1 MEVTLIYP
9 HQLALDSAA
18 LDKKRP
24 VYVIEEPLMMREFP
38 VHAQKLMF
46 HRLSMAEY
54 VKQRAS
60 EGYDV
65 THFKIDDLKD
75 TEDVFAILSKR
86 GISAV
91 HISDTTDVW
100 LEKRIRNYAKKYAL
114 TTHRYESDLF
124 LLDRD
129 DSVERYNDSGK
140 HMARF
145 YKKMRVEHDILVDGQ
160 NPVGGKWSFDE
171 ENRKK
176 IPKSH
181 VVPEEIQALPINTD
195 IEQAQ
200 SWVQSLEGIEIYG
213 EIMCWLPYTHKSA
226 IQWLDE
232 FIQIRFAE
240 FGTYEDAILKDHVRI
255 HHSGISALLNVGLLT
270 PQQVI
275 DAIMKTTR
283 TIPIN
288 STEGFIRQVIGWREF
303 MRAAYERDGNS
314 MRTKNFFQHTRT
326 LPATF
331 WSGETSIEPV
341 DDAIQK
347 TLRYGYVHHI
357 ERLMVLGNVML
368 LSEINPDE
376 VYRWFMAMY
385 VDAYDWVMVPNVYG
399 MSQFADGGSFATK
412 PYIAGANYIR
422 KMSDYPKGGWEDT
435 MTGLYWHFIQK
446 NKETFLANHRM
457 SMMPRLWE
465 KMDPKKQDSHLM
477 YAKKFYSDIIDR

>member
-1 MEVTLIYP
+1 
-9 HQLALDSAA
+9 
-18 LDKKRP
+18 
-24 VYVIEEPLMMREFP
+24 MREFP
-38 VHAQKLMF
+38 IHAQKLMF

-86 GISAV
+86 GITDV

-100 LEKRIRNYAKKYAL
+100 LEKRIRNYTKKYAI
-114 TTHRYESDLF
+114 TAHRYESDLF
-124 LLDRD
+124 LLKRD
-129 DSVERYNDSGK
+129 DSVERYNNSGK

-145 YKKMRVEHDILVDGQ
+145 YKKMRVDRDILVDGQ
-160 NPVGGKWSFDE
+160 EPVGGKWSFDE

-176 IPKSH
+176 IPKNH
-181 VVPEEIQALPINTD
+181 AMPEEIQALPINAD

-200 SWVQSLEGIEIYG
+200 SWVQSLEGIEQYG
-213 EIMCWLPYTHKSA
+213 ENMCWLPYTHKSA
-226 IQWLDE
+226 AQWLDE
-232 FIQIRFAE
+232 FIEIRFAE
-240 FGTYEDAILKDHVRI
+240 FGTYEDAISKDHTRI
-255 HHSGISALLNVGLLT
+255 YHSGISALLNVGLLT

-275 DAIMKTTR
+275 DAVMQSTN

-288 STEGFIRQVIGWREF
+288 SLEGFIRQLIGWREF
-303 MRAAYERDGNS
+303 MRAAYETDGNL

-326 LPATF
+326 LPAAF
-331 WSGETSIEPV
+331 WSGETNIEPV
-341 DDAIQK
+341 DDAIKK
-347 TLRYGYVHHI
+347 TLRYGYAHHI

-368 LSEINPDE
+368 LSEIDPDE
-376 VYRWFMAMY
+376 VYKWFMAMY

-412 PYIAGANYIR
+412 PYIAGANYIK
-422 KMSDYPKGGWEDT
+422 KMSDYPKGEWEDT
-435 MTGLYWHFIQK
+435 MTGLYWYFIQK

-477 YAKKFYSDIIDR
+477 HAKKFHSDIIDR